1 MKICSNCGSSYDDS
15 LSFCVQCGTPLTE
28 APAQAPVSEAVEQEV
43 PAQEIPAQEI
53 PAAEIPAEEI
63 PAAQPVQPEAQYQ
76 APQPEYQQP
85 QYQPA
90 PGFVPPYQA
99 PVAPDPDDHT
109 PEMDPEDIKEN
120 KLYAILVYLLG
131 PIGIIIAL
139 LKDKESKFLNFHVRL
154 SIKYLIVET
163 ILLVIT
169 AVLSFTII
177 IGIAGGVC
185 LIIVAVL
192 EIITFV
198 QACKGQAKDPAI
210 IKKIK
215 FLN

>member
-1 MKICSNCGSSYDDS
+1 MKICPNCGSSFDDS
-15 LSFCVQCGTPLTE
+15 MSFCVQCGTSLQDDPIEVTIPEETPVQEAPVQE
-28 APAQAPVSEAVEQEV
+28 APAQEAPVQEA
-43 PAQEIPAQEI
+43 P
-53 PAAEIPAEEI
+53 
-63 PAAQPVQPEAQYQ
+63 QPEFQQPQ
-76 APQPEYQQP
+76 APQPEFQQP

-99 PVAPDPDDHT
+99 PVAPNPDDHT

-139 LKDKESKFLNFHVRL
+139 LKDKESKFLNFHIKL

-163 ILLVIT
+163 ILAVIT
-169 AVLSFTII
+169 AVLSFTIV
-177 IGIAGGVC
+177 IGIAGAVC

-198 QACKGQAKDPAI
+198 QTCKGQAKDPAI